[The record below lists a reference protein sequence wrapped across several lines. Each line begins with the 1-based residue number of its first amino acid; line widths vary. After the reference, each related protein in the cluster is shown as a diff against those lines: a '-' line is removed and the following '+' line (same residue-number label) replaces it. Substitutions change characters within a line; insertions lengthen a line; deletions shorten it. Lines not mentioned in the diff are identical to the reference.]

1 VRGTSLELPSRSHV
15 ILRIFNLLGEEVAM
29 LIDEEKEAGRYDV
42 KWKENGFASGIY
54 FYRLQARSRHSQDGQ
69 AEEFAET
76 KKLLLLR

>member
-1 VRGTSLELPSRSHV
+1 
-15 ILRIFNLLGEEVAM
+15 M